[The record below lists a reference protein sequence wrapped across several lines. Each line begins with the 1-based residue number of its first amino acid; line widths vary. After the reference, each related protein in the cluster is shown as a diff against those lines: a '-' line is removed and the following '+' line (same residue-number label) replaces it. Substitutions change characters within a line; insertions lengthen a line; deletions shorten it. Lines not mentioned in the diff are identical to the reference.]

1 MRTVFT
7 GAPALPGPTCW
18 TGLGE
23 KRQVLEVFRV
33 RARGGESRPMG
44 EERADEAKP
53 KTNVTVTC
61 RQGRGRTTVK
71 RNTKPEGRPGR
82 LLYGLLESGGG
93 TLSGVSA

>member
-1 MRTVFT
+1 
-7 GAPALPGPTCW
+7 
-18 TGLGE
+18 
-23 KRQVLEVFRV
+23 
-33 RARGGESRPMG
+33 MG

-82 LLYGLLESGGG
+82 LLYGLWRAGEALCHESLHNWGE
-93 TLSGVSA
+93 